1 MAAAPRAGRLEERD
15 PGGASEG
22 GHAGPAG
29 RRSVR
34 VSALMSAAAAAG
46 EANPRAGGGAP
57 GTSRPRANKTQT
69 KHYVKGRHSSGGPRS
84 CLVPAP
90 PGRRTPGWRSRRS
103 PCAPDAAAG
112 PRPGWGRGRGARTPG
127 TKGPHVPTRAH
138 ARPPARPRLA
148 APPPRKTPRAPPA
161 PPRSRACALADSRA
175 RFKPAAS
182 PATACSGPRS
192 CLIRGALDPFGREGN
207 RSLSPSQNSNFP
219 RPLPV
224 PLELVKH
231 VFPRTPL
238 PASQAGP
245 RCAFPPL
252 PRCQL
257 LFSRTARVLAQS
269 CDLKRP
275 VLFFS

>member
-1 MAAAPRAGRLEERD
+1 MA
-15 PGGASEG
+15 
-22 GHAGPAG
+22 
-29 RRSVR
+29 
-34 VSALMSAAAAAG
+34 AAAAAG
-46 EANPRAGGGAP
+46 EAKPRAGGGAP
-57 GTSRPRANKTQT
+57 GASRPRANKTQT

-127 TKGPHVPTRAH
+127 TKGPHVPTRAR
-138 ARPPARPRLA
+138 ARPAAPRLA

-161 PPRSRACALADSRA
+161 PPRSRACALAASRA
-175 RFKPAAS
+175 RFTPAAS
-182 PATACSGPRS
+182 PATACSGPRG
-192 CLIRGALDPFGREGN
+192 CLIRGALDPFGREGK

-231 VFPRTPL
+231 VFPRNPC
-238 PASQAGP
+238 
-245 RCAFPPL
+245 RL
-252 PRCQL
+252 PRLARAVRL
-257 LFSRTARVLAQS
+257 LPSRGATVTFLQDRARAGAVL
-269 CDLKRP
+269 
-275 VLFFS
+275 